1 MKFHVFFSCFM
12 KFHVFSCFFMFFHE
26 IWGVFLQKSSIFM
39 KFHEIWVSSSPKA
52 LKIENVKFREDD
64 TMNRSWTPKTWNFVK
79 FVKFIIT
86 IYLKLRI
93 GVLRLLQCILAALF
107 CLGAIE
113 TMHPASQDSRKQVRH
128 AREEAW
134 SDCAFPKA
142 FWENS
147 PSEPWVCQEPVPQ
160 TLRRNSKAC
169 DSHQERGQFR
179 RNQNGNEKGC
189 HGDAEAQG
197 LPKRSWKRK

>member
-1 MKFHVFFSCFM
+1 MK
-12 KFHVFSCFFMFFHE
+12 
-26 IWGVFLQKSSIFM
+26 
-39 KFHEIWVSSSPKA
+39 
-52 LKIENVKFREDD
+52 
-64 TMNRSWTPKTWNFVK
+64 FVK

-93 GVLRLLQCILAALF
+93 GVLGLLQCILAAKF

-147 PSEPWVCQEPVPQ
+147 P
-160 TLRRNSKAC
+160 LRAMS
-169 DSHQERGQFR
+169 
-179 RNQNGNEKGC
+179 
-189 HGDAEAQG
+189 
-197 LPKRSWKRK
+197 LPRASTPNFTQKFKSM